1 MLGFPT
7 AGADLEEH
15 GCGARLYNPLA
26 RRDRLAESVGG
37 FVLTSSDLGGLLST
51 PARIPGKRRTHDE
64 EHAIQFKEG
73 DGSDQIGPT
82 WQCQNADRARD

>member
-1 MLGFPT
+1 MARTLGFPT

-26 RRDRLAESVGG
+26 RRERLAEIVGG

-51 PARIPGKRRTHDE
+51 PARILGKRRTHGE
-64 EHAIQFKEG
+64 EHAIQFEG
-73 DGSDQIGPT
+73 DGSDQTGPT
-82 WQCQNADRARD
+82 WQ